1 MRVLYKTN
9 ELVKFPIKCFVG
21 MTSREPQSFTRD
33 DVADRLLVLSVD
45 RRLTF
50 IPEAEMKAEIERL
63 RPEIWAEMLGLIHR
77 MVLALQTHKPER
89 TAHRLADFASFAL
102 VAGPVIG
109 IGRERVRSLLEGMDA
124 EKVEF
129 ALEHDNLCQALIKW
143 MSAQGP
149 MKTKEWIDTGTLYK
163 ELADAW
169 GGDDCPVANSVSLG
183 KKLPKRKADFASY
196 VVIEGPE
203 PGESNKKLWRIT
215 PGPMLKLV
223 AGDNDAE
230 F

>member
-1 MRVLYKTN
+1 M
-9 ELVKFPIKCFVG
+9 
-21 MTSREPQSFTRD
+21 
-33 DVADRLLVLSVD
+33 
-45 RRLTF
+45 
-50 IPEAEMKAEIERL
+50 PEAEMKSEIERL
-63 RPEIWAEMLGLIHR
+63 RPAIWAEMLDLVHR
-77 MVLALQTHKPER
+77 MVLALQTHKPVR
-89 TAHRLADFASFAL
+89 TAHRLADFASFAI

-109 IGRERVRSLLEGMDA
+109 IGRERVERLLESMDA

-143 MSAQGP
+143 MSAHGA
-149 MKTKEWIDTGTLYK
+149 MKPKEWIDTGTLYK

-169 GGDDCPVANSVSLG
+169 QGDDCPVANSVSLG

-203 PGESNKKLWRIT
+203 DGRDNKKLWRIT
-215 PGPMLKLV
+215 PGPMLKIV
-223 AGDNDAE
+223 AGGDDDVE